1 MLFNSYI
8 FICLFLPLTL
18 IGYFGLR
25 KLQKHELAKIYLI
38 LMSLWFYAYNNPSY
52 LILILSSIVV
62 NYLCSYFMNRTQ
74 IIMKKVL
81 LIGGV
86 LFNVGLIF
94 YFKYY
99 DFFVENLN
107 MALGTDYVLKN
118 IILPLGISFFTF
130 QQISFVVDAYRG
142 DTKDYSFVDYA
153 LFVTYFPQ
161 LVAGPIV
168 LHNETIPQFNDSEK
182 FKINYANIGKGLY
195 IFAVGMFKKVL
206 LADSFGQIVGYG
218 YSAIAYLSA
227 LEAVIV
233 MLLYTFQIYYDFSGY
248 CDMARGIGYL
258 FNIEL
263 ACNFNS
269 PYQAKSITEF
279 WDRWHMTLTRF
290 LRTYI
295 YFPLGGNRKGTI
307 RTYFNIMVVYLV
319 SGIWHGANWTFIVWG
334 IMHGI
339 ANCLNRIFQKPWDKI
354 PGVIRWLL
362 TFAFVNIAWVFFRA
376 DSVALAVEMIKRL
389 AVEDW
394 TITSYFME
402 QLSLPG
408 LDFLRSFQSVNEVLT
423 YHPGVLAFVLVAI
436 GLTGVLGF
444 KNCNNLE
451 MKYTWKNALLTA
463 VLFMWTV
470 FSLSGVS
477 TFLYFNF

>member
-18 IGYFGLR
+18 LGYFGLR
-25 KLQKHELAKIYLI
+25 KYEKHELAKIFLV

-62 NYLCSYFMNRTQ
+62 NFTCSYFMVRTQ
-74 IIMKKVL
+74 GLTKKAL
-81 LIGGV
+81 LAGGI

-107 MALGTDYVLKN
+107 IVLGTDYVLKN
-118 IILPLGISFFTF
+118 IMLPLGISFFTF
-130 QQISFVVDAYRG
+130 QQISYVVDAYNG
-142 DTKDYSFVDYA
+142 DTKDYSFTDYA
-153 LFVTYFPQ
+153 LFVTFFPQ

-168 LHNETIPQFNDSEK
+168 LHDEIIPQFNDKEK
-182 FKINYANIGKGLY
+182 YKVNYANIGKGLY
-195 IFAVGMFKKVL
+195 ILAVGLFKKVL
-206 LADSFGQIVGYG
+206 IADSFGQLVDYG
-218 YSAIAYLSA
+218 YSNIPYLTSA
-227 LEAVIV
+227 ETLVVII
-233 MLLYTFQIYYDFSGY
+233 LYTFQIYYDFSGY

-258 FNIEL
+258 LNIDL
-263 ACNFNS
+263 PCNFNS
-269 PYQAKSITEF
+269 PYKAKSITEF

-295 YFPLGGNRKGTI
+295 YFPLGGNRKGVV
-307 RTYFNIMVVYLV
+307 RTYVNIMIVYLV
-319 SGIWHGANWTFIVWG
+319 SGIWHGANWTFIIWG

-339 ANCLNRIFQKPWDKI
+339 ANCLNRIFRKPWDKI

-362 TFAFVNIAWVFFRA
+362 TFVFVNVAWVFFRA
-376 DSVALAVEMIKRL
+376 ESIALAVEMLKRFTT
-389 AVEDW
+389 ETW
-394 TITSYFME
+394 TITTYFLE
-402 QLSLPG
+402 QLSIPG
-408 LDFLRSFQSVNEVLT
+408 LDFLRTIPEINEMMI
-423 YHPGVLAFVLVAI
+423 YHTDMMALFLIAV
-436 GLTGVLGF
+436 GLIGVLGF
-444 KNCNNLE
+444 KNCNRME
-451 MKYTWKNALLTA
+451 MKYTWKKALLTA
-463 VLFMWTV
+463 VLLVWTV